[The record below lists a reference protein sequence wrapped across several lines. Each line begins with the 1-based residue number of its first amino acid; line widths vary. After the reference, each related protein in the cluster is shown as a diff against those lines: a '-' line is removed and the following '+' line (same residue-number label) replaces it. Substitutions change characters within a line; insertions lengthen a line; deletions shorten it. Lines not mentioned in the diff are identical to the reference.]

1 MFKSKKGTEI
11 IADLP
16 FLIAFVF
23 ILGITSS
30 VFYVVIFQRISEAA
44 EIQEDVEEL
53 ILASRFHSSEN
64 CFAYED
70 EAGKIHDKTID
81 LSKFN
86 QEQMIKCFPE
96 SNVAYA
102 FSLSL
107 ELSDFDIE
115 PIKTLNWVGTYSTKE
130 IIEIVKVIDGNK
142 EIPLVDLRIK
152 IKNVK

>member
-1 MFKSKKGTEI
+1 MLKSKKGTEI

-16 FLIAFVF
+16 WFIAFVF

-53 ILASRFHSSEN
+53 ILASRFYSSEN

-70 EAGKIHDKTID
+70 EAGKVHDKTID

-86 QEQMIKCFPE
+86 QEQMIKCFPK

-107 ELSDFDIE
+107 EIPGFDID
-115 PIKTLNWVGTYSTKE
+115 PIRTFNWVGTYATKE
-130 IIEIVKVIDGNK
+130 IIEIVKVMDGNK
-142 EIPLVDLRIK
+142 EIPSTDLRIK